1 MKVAVLFSGGKDSVY
16 SAYLASKKHEISCLI
31 SLESKSDESWM
42 FHVPNIELVKLQA
55 KLMNV
60 PILYRKTDGVK
71 EEELEDLKNA
81 IIEAKEKYGIG
92 GIFSGALAS
101 SYQKERIE
109 KICEDLGL
117 KSFSPLWHIDSEEY
131 IRDLI
136 RDNFKVIIVGIA
148 ADGFNESWLGREIDD
163 KFIEDIKKL
172 NIHLGGEGGEYE
184 SLVVDCPLFK
194 NELKIIKF
202 KNLIE
207 NECTGKL
214 IVEKAEI

>member
-1 MKVAVLFSGGKDSVY
+1 MKVAILFSGGKDSVY
-16 SAYLASKKHEISCLI
+16 ASYLAKQDHEISCLI

-55 KLMNV
+55 ELMDV

-71 EEELEDLKNA
+71 EEELKDLKNA
-81 IIEAKEKYGIG
+81 IIEAKEDYGVE

-109 KICEDLGL
+109 KICEDLDL
-117 KSFSPLWHIDSEEY
+117 KSISPLWHIDSEEY
-131 IRDLI
+131 INSLI
-136 RDNFKVIIVGIA
+136 KDDFKVIIVGIA
-148 ADGFNESWLGREIDD
+148 ADGFNESWLGREIDS
-163 KFIEDIKKL
+163 KFLEDIKKL
-172 NIHLGGEGGEYE
+172 NIHPGGEGGEYE

-194 NELKIIKF
+194 NELKIVESR
-202 KNLIE
+202 NLLE

-214 IVEKAEI
+214 IVEKTEI

>member
-16 SAYLASKKHEISCLI
+16 ASYLAKQEHEISCLI

-55 KLMNV
+55 ELMGV
-60 PILYRKTDGVK
+60 PILYRKTEGVK

-81 IIEAKEKYGIG
+81 IIEAKEKYGIE

-101 SYQKERIE
+101 SYQKDRIE
-109 KICEDLGL
+109 KICEDLGI
-117 KSFSPLWHIDSEEY
+117 KSVSPLWHIDSEEY
-131 IRDLI
+131 INSLI
-136 RDNFKVIIVGIA
+136 RDKFKVIIVGIA
-148 ADGFNESWLGREIDD
+148 ADGFNESWLGRVIDA
-163 KFIEDIKKL
+163 KFLEDIKKL
-172 NIHLGGEGGEYE
+172 NIHIGGEGGEYE

-194 NELKIIKF
+194 NGLRIIES
-202 KNLIE
+202 KNLLE